1 MTRETG
7 DRSMPLAR
15 RVLAFYRLQTRLMW
29 EWRPNR
35 LAILRHVVL
44 SFVGACLVLA
54 ITDAV
59 LPGLSIDGPGPLLL
73 AGLLLTALDS
83 SSDLVLHWLLVAWPI
98 FVAQTLGLAVQFVAI
113 IILGQ
118 VLPGVR
124 VDGMTTA
131 VWGAVLLTLLN
142 SLFAELVAV
151 SDDDS
156 YYSVLVRRLVARDF
170 GRARDPNPGL
180 LVVQIDGLSLPVLD
194 QVVRAGRAPVL
205 ARLLRD
211 GEATLHPWVA
221 LLPPTTPASQ
231 AGILHGRNDG
241 IAGFRWYEKASAR
254 LLVANHPD
262 DAAEIVRRISDGSGL
277 LADDGASIGNLV
289 TGDAP
294 RSYLT
299 MATIAEGGSTDD
311 ERRLRGLFVTT
322 VNYIRL
328 LVLMAGEMAK
338 ELYQAERQR
347 GRSVEPRMHRDLA
360 FAVERA
366 VTNVALRTVS
376 TALVIE
382 EMYCAAPTIYVDYT
396 GYDAIAH
403 HCGPE
408 RVEAIDALEGIDRA
422 IGSLLKAARYTS
434 RAYRLVV
441 LSDHGQ
447 CLGATFHQRYGQ
459 SLEATIAALLPG
471 ATTVVGSA
479 DAVESAGVGRRIAAE
494 FGRGSSLGP
503 MLAGGLRR
511 ALGRSRIDAAAAPPD
526 VVVCSSG
533 SLAHV
538 YFTGESG
545 RATCEA
551 IELRWPGLIEALA
564 RHPGI
569 GALLVRSDA
578 GEVLVLGPHGR
589 LDLTAGQPDRSDA
602 MADYGPLAGEN
613 LLHLESFPNA
623 GDLILLGAIDRVS
636 GEVTGFEE
644 LIGSH
649 GGLGGWQSEPFILC
663 PAAMKLAEDP
673 PLGAPAVY
681 RQLMAWRAQLQDEH
695 GG

>member
-1 MTRETG
+1 
-7 DRSMPLAR
+7 
-15 RVLAFYRLQTRLMW
+15 
-29 EWRPNR
+29 
-35 LAILRHVVL
+35 
-44 SFVGACLVLA
+44 
-54 ITDAV
+54 
-59 LPGLSIDGPGPLLL
+59 
-73 AGLLLTALDS
+73 
-83 SSDLVLHWLLVAWPI
+83 
-98 FVAQTLGLAVQFVAI
+98 
-113 IILGQ
+113 
-118 VLPGVR
+118 
-124 VDGMTTA
+124 
-131 VWGAVLLTLLN
+131 
-142 SLFAELVAV
+142 
-151 SDDDS
+151 
-156 YYSVLVRRLVARDF
+156 
-170 GRARDPNPGL
+170 
-180 LVVQIDGLSLPVLD
+180 
-194 QVVRAGRAPVL
+194 
-205 ARLLRD
+205 
-211 GEATLHPWVA
+211 
-221 LLPPTTPASQ
+221 
-231 AGILHGRNDG
+231 
-241 IAGFRWYEKASAR
+241 
-254 LLVANHPD
+254 
-262 DAAEIVRRISDGSGL
+262 
-277 LADDGASIGNLV
+277 
-289 TGDAP
+289 
-294 RSYLT
+294 
-299 MATIAEGGSTDD
+299 
-311 ERRLRGLFVTT
+311 
-322 VNYIRL
+322 
-328 LVLMAGEMAK
+328 
-338 ELYQAERQR
+338 
-347 GRSVEPRMHRDLA
+347 
-360 FAVERA
+360 
-366 VTNVALRTVS
+366 
-376 TALVIE
+376 
-382 EMYCAAPTIYVDYT
+382 
-396 GYDAIAH
+396 
-403 HCGPE
+403 
-408 RVEAIDALEGIDRA
+408 
-422 IGSLLKAARYTS
+422 LKAARYTS

-623 GDLILLGAIDRVS
+623 GDLILLGAIDRAS

-649 GGLGGWQSEPFILC
+649 GGLGGGQSEPFILC